1 MNNMKDY
8 HDLYLKVDVLLL
20 VCVFKT
26 FRTES
31 INYFELAPAH
41 YISTLGYIWDA
52 MLRFT
57 DVNLK
62 LMSGIEK
69 YQLIESKIRGDTS
82 MICQGYAEAKN
93 KFFKSYDANK
103 LTSYSTYLEAK
114 NSYGHSMIEL
124 LPTEILDWFN
134 PKDFN
139 LDNYSIDS
147 PIRHLL
153 EVDLDY
159 PDELHDLHND
169 YPLADRKLKVKK

>member
-8 HDLYLKVDVLLL
+8 HGLYLKVDVLLL
-20 VCVFKT
+20 VCVFET

-31 INYFELAPAH
+31 INCFDLDPAR
-41 YISTLGYIWDA
+41 YLSTLGYEWDA

-62 LMSGIEK
+62 LMSDIEK
-69 YQLIESKIRGDTS
+69 YQFIENKIRGDTS
-82 MICQGYAEAKN
+82 MICKGYAEASN

-103 LTSYSTYLEAK
+103 LTLYSIYLEQK

-147 PIRHLL
+147 PIWHLL